1 MKFKKI
7 SAALVGMMVLS
18 ALAGCGKSS
27 KNAST
32 VEKLEKNYNQYVTLG
47 DYKGLKYTP
56 THTTVTDA
64 DIKSDVEKLISDNSK
79 TNKIT
84 DRAATYGDA
93 VNIDYTGSIDGTEFD
108 GGSTQGKGTTI
119 TLGQS
124 GYVDG
129 FDKQIVGHTPGD
141 AFDVKVTF
149 PKNYGNDKLNGKAAV
164 FATTLNY
171 ISETVAPDYD
181 DALVASATDY
191 KTTDEY
197 EKAMRKQHEDS
208 NTETDK
214 KTDEQNLL
222 QQVIDGA
229 TITEYPESEMKERIQ
244 QITDSMTQTAE
255 SNNIDL
261 ETYLSYYGYTS
272 ESFQKEVKSSVES
285 YIREK
290 MVVSKISEEE
300 NITVSEKEKDAKVKD
315 LLTQTGLTDVSKLN
329 SQYGYKDDDYYFMV
343 LEDKVIDFIYKN
355 AVIVKASATDASSSN
370 ASISDSTS
378 GDTKSSGTDA
388 E

>member
-1 MKFKKI
+1 MLF
-7 SAALVGMMVLS
+7 
-18 ALAGCGKSS
+18 
-27 KNAST
+27 
-32 VEKLEKNYNQYVTLG
+32 
-47 DYKGLKYTP
+47 
-56 THTTVTDA
+56 
-64 DIKSDVEKLISDNSK
+64 
-79 TNKIT
+79 
-84 DRAATYGDA
+84 R
-93 VNIDYTGSIDGTEFD
+93 
-108 GGSTQGKGTTI
+108 
-119 TLGQS
+119 S